1 MQYGLGI
8 DLGTTQTAAAV
19 RVDGRVEIVR
29 LGGRRAEI
37 PSLVFV
43 RPDGGLL
50 IGEAAERRGQ
60 AEPGRLAREF
70 KRRIGDPVPILAGGV
85 PFSAHA
91 LTAKLLR
98 HVLDTVIGLQDG
110 PPAVLAVTHPA
121 NWGPYKREQLDQALR
136 LADTGPVLL
145 RTEPE
150 AAALQHATARRIGPG
165 ETVAVYDLGGGTFDA
180 AVLRRDGEGFQLLG
194 EPEGIE
200 QLGGAD
206 FDEAV
211 FGHVLGVLGN
221 RVEGLDPDEPDVVT
235 ALARLR
241 RDCVEAK
248 EALSF
253 DTEVMIPVALPGVHT
268 RVRLNRSELESMI
281 APALAD
287 TVAAMHRALRA
298 AGVAPG
304 DLEAVLLAGGSSRI
318 PLIGQLLSTAFD
330 LPVVADPHPEH
341 SIAMGAAVAT
351 ALVTGGVS
359 PFTEAVAPP
368 PRPAAD
374 SRPAAEPSPAAPA
387 AAAAGAGSGAGSG
400 SGAQRSTA
408 TPAAAER
415 SASAQGVPVSTAEA
429 SRTTPDASTEV
440 AAAAA
445 PPVRPTNGVPRRVA
459 PPGTTQTEVTPTG
472 TAQTEVTP
480 TGTANTEVTPE
491 VTGEARAATRV
502 RPGNGAGQHAGSPA
516 GDATVRDATVRDA
529 SVHGSAA
536 PVAYTRGAAS
546 VPSAAP
552 AAPSAVP
559 RTQPFVAQT
568 RTFPQPTSPAPA
580 VGGSQVFASAAAG
593 RTAPP
598 ITPGPPVSY
607 PPVPAG
613 AGEDDER
620 PRRSGRM
627 LILVGAITLA
637 VIAGTTALVA
647 LNRYNGK
654 KDAGAQTPPPSPS
667 ASAPP
672 YPLDTMLIQVD
683 TGGVERPKLKSNV
696 SLLTPGR
703 TDRTPISVTGGDKV
717 PEWSRDRK
725 RVAVIRYREGR
736 KNTIFVMDAKGGS
749 PVKVVEDVTG
759 GRVSWSP
766 DGKRLAFE
774 RVVDGSPQI
783 FLITVGESEP
793 TQLTFQPGMKDDP
806 AWSPLGGELAYH
818 KVVGEQRQ
826 IFVLNLNKPQE
837 PGRPITDGASGPGVD
852 PNWSRDGLKIAY
864 THLIGDETSG
874 YDTSDIWVVGRDGK
888 NPTRVTT
895 NKAREMDPSW
905 SPNGSWLAF
914 ARGELEDQDIV
925 IVKTD
930 GSGEKTLTT
939 GAAREGH
946 PAWS

>member
-19 RVDGRVEIVR
+19 RVDGRIEIVR

-98 HVLDTVIGLQDG
+98 HVLDMVAGLQDG

-211 FGHVLGVLGN
+211 FGHVLGMLGT
-221 RVEGLDPDEPDVVT
+221 RVEGLDPDEPDVVA

-287 TVAAMHRALRA
+287 TVTAMHRALRS

-330 LPVVADPHPEH
+330 RPVVADPHPEH

-368 PRPAAD
+368 PRPAAE
-374 SRPAAEPSPAAPA
+374 SRPAAEPTPAA
-387 AAAAGAGSGAGSG
+387 
-400 SGAQRSTA
+400 
-408 TPAAAER
+408 AAAER
-415 SASAQGVPVSTAEA
+415 SAAAQGATVSTAEA
-429 SRTTPDASTEV
+429 SRTTPDASAEV

-445 PPVRPTNGVPRRVA
+445 PPARPTNGVPRRIT
-459 PPGTTQTEVTPTG
+459 PPGD
-472 TAQTEVTP
+472 AQTEVTP
-480 TGTANTEVTPE
+480 PGTANTEITPPGTANTGITPE
-491 VTGEARAATRV
+491 GAGEARSATRV
-502 RPGNGAGQHAGSPA
+502 MPGNGAGQHAGSPA
-516 GDATVRDATVRDA
+516 GDTTMRDATVRDA
-529 SVHGSAA
+529 TVHGSAA

-546 VPSAAP
+546 VPSAPP
-552 AAPSAVP
+552 AVQSAVP
-559 RTQPFVAQT
+559 RTQPFVPPT

-598 ITPGPPVSY
+598 ITPGPPVGY

-613 AGEDDER
+613 AGDDDER
-620 PRRSGRM
+620 PRRSGRI

-637 VIAGTTALVA
+637 VIAGTTAVVA

-654 KDAGAQTPPPSPS
+654 KDAGAQTPPSSPSASPS

-672 YPLDTMLIQVD
+672 YPLDTMLVQVD
-683 TGGVERPKLKSNV
+683 TGGDKRPELKTNV
-696 SLLTPGR
+696 SLLTPGKAA
-703 TDRTPISVTGGDKV
+703 RTPISVTGGDQV

-725 RVAVIRYREGR
+725 RVAVIRYQRGL
-736 KNTIFVMDAKGGS
+736 KNTIFAMNADGS
-749 PVKVVEDVTG
+749 EPVKVVTDVTG

-783 FLITVGESEP
+783 FIITVGESEP
-793 TQLTFQPGMKDDP
+793 TQLTTEPGMKDDP

-818 KVVGEQRQ
+818 KVVGGQRQ
-826 IFVLNLNKPQE
+826 IFVLDLETRQE
-837 PGRPITDGASGPGVD
+837 PGRQITKGASGPGVD
-852 PNWSRDGLKIAY
+852 PNWSPDGKKIAY
-864 THLIGDETSG
+864 THLTGD
-874 YDTSDIWVVGRDGK
+874 DISDIWVVGGDGK
-888 NPTRVTT
+888 SPEPVTT
-895 NKAREMDPSW
+895 DEAREMDPSW
-905 SPNGSWLAF
+905 SPDGSWLAF
-914 ARGELEDQDIV
+914 ARGPAPRQKIV
-925 IVKTD
+925 IVKAD
-930 GSGEKTLTT
+930 GSEEKALTT
-939 GAAREGH
+939 GNAREGH
-946 PAWS
+946 PCWS